1 MSRRQNIANEKQRL
15 IDVEWDENIEQK
27 TYEVKL
33 VVRSTDRNFLL
44 SDIVTVVSQCKAGLQ
59 HVDSGVEEDKI
70 SATTKLTVI
79 VQDAEHLQSLMANLR
94 KINSVRTVERI
105 IQ

>member
-1 MSRRQNIANEKQRL
+1 M
-15 IDVEWDENIEQK
+15 
-27 TYEVKL
+27 
-33 VVRSTDRNFLL
+33 
-44 SDIVTVVSQCKAGLQ
+44 TVVSQCKAGLQ